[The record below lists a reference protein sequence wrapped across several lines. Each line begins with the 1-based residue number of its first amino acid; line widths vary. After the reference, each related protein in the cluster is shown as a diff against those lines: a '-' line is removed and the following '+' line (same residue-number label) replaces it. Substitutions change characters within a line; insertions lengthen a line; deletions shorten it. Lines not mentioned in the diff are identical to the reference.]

1 MVSEDTVKALFIF
14 ARINAIRMIAMQLVL
29 YFNRLEMYRFEFKLK
44 FAYIV
49 PGSTS
54 ATMAELILKN

>member
-1 MVSEDTVKALFIF
+1 
-14 ARINAIRMIAMQLVL
+14 MIAMRLVL
-29 YFNRLEMYRFEFKLK
+29 YFNRLQMYRFEFKLK

-54 ATMAELILKN
+54 ATMVELILKS

>member
-1 MVSEDTVKALFIF
+1 
-14 ARINAIRMIAMQLVL
+14 MIAMQLVL